1 MRISDWSSDVCSSD
15 LISEIWP
22 LFEEAKKRGVRRL
35 LVNHPI
41 YVVGAEIED
50 VRQIV
55 DMGAYV
61 EHSICM
67 FVEGSKFKFYD
78 PETLDALIKAG
89 TLDRTILGSDLGQV
103 GNPHPVDGFRAV
115 IGTCLDLGYGEDD
128 IRKMVST
135 NAARLFGLRLD
146 E

>member
-1 MRISDWSSDVCSSD
+1 
-15 LISEIWP
+15 
-22 LFEEAKKRGVRRL
+22 
-35 LVNHPI
+35 
-41 YVVGAEIED
+41 
-50 VRQIV
+50 
-55 DMGAYV
+55 MGAYV

-135 NAARLFGLRLD
+135 NAARSEEHTSELQSLLRISYAVFCLHKHKYLNTQT
-146 E
+146 

>member
-1 MRISDWSSDVCSSD
+1 
-15 LISEIWP
+15 
-22 LFEEAKKRGVRRL
+22 
-35 LVNHPI
+35 
-41 YVVGAEIED
+41 
-50 VRQIV
+50 
-55 DMGAYV
+55 MGAYV

-135 NAARLFGLRLD
+135 NAARLFGLRRSEEHTSELQSLMRISYAVFCL
-146 E
+146 